1 MQQENSRDK
10 NRKSEAQKRFDEAEN
25 AGRFAGDDADAR
37 NARAQAEQNVKQD
50 AQNSGNRQRQK
61 MGDGQIMDADAVRP
75 GHANMMEEEAQNIN
89 KDTTG
94 ADRLDD
100 DSESQKARNKAGQ
113 GIQQGRDTG
122 SSDDRSRNSSSR

>member
-10 NRKSEAQKRFDEAEN
+10 MRKSEAQKTFEEADN
-25 AGRFAGDDADAR
+25 AGRFAGDGADAR
-37 NARAQAEQNVKQD
+37 SARAQAEQNVKREG
-50 AQNSGNRQRQK
+50 QNSGNKQRQK

-75 GHANMMEEEAQNIN
+75 GHANMMKEEAQNIN
-89 KDTTG
+89 KDRTG

-100 DSESQKARNKAGQ
+100 DSETGKARNKAGG

-122 SSDDRSRNSSSR
+122 SSDDRSRNSGSR